1 MADASN
7 LGKKGQ
13 QIKKYFLC
21 KSDSYLQRK
30 ANPRSQ
36 RLFTSRKDFLGRCS
50 DKEDRTLG
58 HFSWAICEELVMKAG
73 TENKWRS
80 FVWNLTALFWLE
92 KAFYWN
98 IISLTI
104 ATREGLDF
112 GLSDEL
118 MKLIFWSWL
127 FCSFLTLKFWSLTF
141 KVHRKTGLLASQNS
155 RGISSSEMATFW
167 RQSLQTLSEAKHI
180 FGTLCTSLWLLL
192 LAYFATDLAT
202 ATDLEVLAIAD
213 MSTSSLLLAIN
224 WQSWMTIFAYQSLQY
239 LKSFKHIEHY
249 LKMNRVDKFKQI
261 ICKSMLAELKLDE
274 FMFW

>member
-1 MADASN
+1 
-7 LGKKGQ
+7 
-13 QIKKYFLC
+13 
-21 KSDSYLQRK
+21 
-30 ANPRSQ
+30 
-36 RLFTSRKDFLGRCS
+36 
-50 DKEDRTLG
+50 
-58 HFSWAICEELVMKAG
+58 
-73 TENKWRS
+73 
-80 FVWNLTALFWLE
+80 
-92 KAFYWN
+92 
-98 IISLTI
+98 
-104 ATREGLDF
+104 
-112 GLSDEL
+112 

-155 RGISSSEMATFW
+155 RGISSSEMSTFW
-167 RQSLQTLSEAKHI
+167 RQSLQTLSIAKHI
-180 FGTLCTSLWLLL
+180 FGNVCTSLWLLL

-213 MSTSSLLLAIN
+213 MSTSSLLLAII

-249 LKMNRVDKFKQI
+249 LKMNRDDKFKQI